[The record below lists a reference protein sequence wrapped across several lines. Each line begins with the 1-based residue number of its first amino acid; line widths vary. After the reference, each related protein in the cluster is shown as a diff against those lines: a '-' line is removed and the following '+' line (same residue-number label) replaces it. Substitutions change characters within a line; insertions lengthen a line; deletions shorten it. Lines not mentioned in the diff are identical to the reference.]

1 MYVVVVCVLGELS
14 NMRHLSGSKEVTT
27 GIQGGGSVLTGTKK
41 VNDRKGLFLPS
52 ENPSLSYFT
61 YICFRIWDLWVLCSY
76 LSDCLS
82 WDDVEYLCVLP
93 LLPFCQWKEERG
105 NLISDPIGFERFL
118 ESPPQPLKC
127 QNLWHFLGERIFVLL
142 SVIYICQGL
151 PGLRGKAELL

>member
-61 YICFRIWDLWVLCSY
+61 YICFRIWNLWVLCSY

-118 ESPPQPLKC
+118 ESPPTTPKMSKSLALSRGKDLC
-127 QNLWHFLGERIFVLL
+127 SFVCDLH
-142 SVIYICQGL
+142 L
-151 PGLRGKAELL
+151 PGPPWTQGQG